1 MKKVIALLLALSM
14 LVTVFAACGN
24 TAAENSKTS
33 ESSAQE
39 GSSAST
45 EDSSESSDAAEPGET
60 VKMVYLIPGD
70 EPKEMERGLGDVNA
84 KLAADGV
91 GVEVELRYFPWDVWD
106 QKINLMLST
115 GENFDMFHVMNDRVT
130 IANYASR
137 QALADITE
145 VFNTY
150 GENII
155 ANCPELAIRSGQ
167 VGDKQ
172 YGIPAFWVESA
183 LDHQGLIRTDILEK
197 YGVDTVPTT
206 WDELTAAFET
216 VMANWDG
223 NQKPYLPLVG
233 TSQVG
238 GYFFNSDNNYVLYEN
253 MIYVNQDGTI
263 MNYFET
269 DTFKESCERARDWY
283 EKGLINPDVLTVTSD
298 QQNNQLNTGD
308 WFVHAGTIGDITS
321 LKTNYPDLTVDDFAW
336 VDFDTE
342 TPEIRPYGT
351 RNMQAVPLSSEH
363 PEAAV
368 KFVNWLYANEDNFNL
383 FHFGTEGVDYNKL
396 EDGAYEVIA
405 NDTGSSNWK
414 FDTWMTG
421 NINYILLN
429 GNAPTPT
436 NEHLYKIDETA
447 VDGIAA
453 LMTFDASNVQT
464 QVADVNTQISALIAP
479 MACGVVKYDDGIE
492 EALSMLKKAGIDD
505 IVAEFQAQFDASK

>member
-1 MKKVIALLLALSM
+1 MKKVIALLLALTM
-14 LVTVFAACGN
+14 LVAVFAACGN
-24 TAAENSKTS
+24 AATESAKTESSKTE
-33 ESSAQE
+33 ESKTEESKTE
-39 GSSAST
+39 EST
-45 EDSSESSDAAEPGET
+45 GET

-70 EPKEMERGLGDVNA
+70 EPVEMARGIGDVNA
-84 KLAADGV
+84 KMAADGV
-91 GVEVELRYFPWDVWD
+91 GVEVELRYIAWDVWD

-145 VFNTY
+145 EFNTY

-183 LDHQGLIRTDILEK
+183 LDHQGLIRTDILK
-197 YGVDTVPTT
+197 KCGVETVPTT
-206 WDELTAAFET
+206 WDELTEAFQT

-233 TSQVG
+233 TGQVG

-253 MIYVNQDGTI
+253 MIYVGQDGTI
-263 MNYFET
+263 TNYFET

-298 QQNNQLNTGD
+298 QMNNQLNTGD
-308 WFVHAGTIGDITS
+308 WLVHAGTIGDITP

-336 VDFDTE
+336 VDFDTT

-368 KFVNWLYANEDNFNL
+368 KFINWVYANEDNFNL

-396 EDGAYEVIA
+396 EGGAYEVIA
-405 NDTGSSNWK
+405 NEKGTSNWK

-421 NINYILLN
+421 NINFILLN

-479 MACGVVKYDDGIE
+479 MACGVVKYEDGIE
-492 EALSMLKKAGIDD
+492 EALSMLEKAGIND

>member
-1 MKKVIALLLALSM
+1 MKKAIALLLALTM
-14 LVTVFAACGN
+14 LVAVFAACGS
-24 TAAENSKTS
+24 TSTESSKT
-33 ESSAQE
+33 ESS
-39 GSSAST
+39 T
-45 EDSSESSDAAEPGET
+45 TESSTTEESKTEESKTEESTGET

-70 EPKEMERGLGDVNA
+70 EPVEMARGLADVNA
-84 KLAADGV
+84 KMAADGV
-91 GVEVELRYFPWDVWD
+91 GVEVELRYIAWDVWD

-137 QALADITE
+137 QALADLTE

-183 LDHQGLIRTDILEK
+183 LCHQGLIRTDILKK
-197 YGVDTVPTT
+197 YGVETVPTT
-206 WDELTAAFET
+206 WDELTEAFQT

-238 GYFFNSDNNYVLYEN
+238 GYFFNSDNDYVLYEN

-263 MNYFET
+263 TNYFAT

-298 QQNNQLNTGD
+298 QMNNQLNTGD
-308 WFVHAGTIGDITS
+308 WLVHAGTIGDITS

-336 VDFDTE
+336 VDFDTT

-368 KFVNWLYANEDNFNL
+368 KFVNWIYANEDNFNL

-396 EDGAYEVIA
+396 DDGAYEVIA
-405 NDTGSSNWK
+405 NEKGVSDWK

-429 GNAPTPT
+429 GNAPVPT
-436 NEHLYKIDETA
+436 NEHLYQIDETA

-453 LMTFDASNVQT
+453 LMTFDASSVQT

-479 MACGVVKYDDGIE
+479 MACGVVKYEDGID
-492 EALSMLKKAGIDD
+492 EALSMLEKAGIND